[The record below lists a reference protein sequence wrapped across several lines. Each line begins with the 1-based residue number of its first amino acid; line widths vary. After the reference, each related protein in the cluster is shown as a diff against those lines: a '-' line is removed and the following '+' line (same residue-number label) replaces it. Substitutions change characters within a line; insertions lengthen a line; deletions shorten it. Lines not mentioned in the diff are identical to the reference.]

1 MTVSPLA
8 ERLCEKYFGDSEHP
22 YRSFEMQVNEL
33 LRPESALLDVGC
45 GRSAPVL
52 SKYVGRA
59 RRLIGL
65 DVIPF
70 EIETQIPGV
79 ELHNGSIAAT
89 GFPEASVDLVM
100 ARSVMEHVAE
110 PMRAFR
116 EMHRILTPGG
126 SFVFL
131 TANLWDYA
139 SLIAKIVPNR
149 WHPEIVQRVEGRAPE
164 DVFPVEYKCNTKS
177 SIRRFAAAAGFEVS
191 RLDYLGQYPAYFLFN
206 GPLFLLAT
214 GYEKLIARTPALHFL
229 RGWLLAVLRR
239 PEF

>member
-1 MTVSPLA
+1 MSVSPLA

-22 YRSFEMQVNEL
+22 YRTFEVQVNEL
-33 LRPESALLDVGC
+33 LRPESTLLDVGC
-45 GRSAPVL
+45 GRTAPVL
-52 SKYVGRA
+52 SKYAGRA
-59 RRLIGL
+59 GRLIGI

-70 EIETQIPGV
+70 ETQIPGI
-79 ELHNGSIAAT
+79 ELHNGSIT
-89 GFPEASVDLVM
+89 ETSFPDRSVDLVM

-110 PMRAFR
+110 PTQAFG
-116 EMHRILTPGG
+116 EMYRILAPGG

-139 SLIAKIVPNR
+139 SLIAKVVPNK

-177 SIRRFAAAAGFEVS
+177 SIRRFAAAAGFEIS

-206 GPLFLLAT
+206 GPLFLMAT
-214 GYEKLIARTPALHFL
+214 GYEKLITSIPALHFL
-229 RGWLLAVLRR
+229 RGWLMVVLRKPAR
-239 PEF
+239 